1 MGTEQKECTSD
12 LFKNDVPAAGQV
24 TGEESVFIS
33 AAAGAACKIAFFGNS
48 ITRHGRAERLGW
60 YGDWGMAASAREK
73 DYVHRLLSY
82 MERGGRRVSYC
93 VANLS
98 EWERTRD
105 GRLLAER
112 YAAAFSFGAD
122 IAVLHLGE
130 NAQLAEHLAAFSAC
144 YAALAARLRAG
155 GAKVV
160 LTDLFWEYEPFDVF
174 VKDLAEREGYMF
186 VQLHDLGSR
195 DDMKAIGTFTHA
207 GVAAHPGDAGMEQI
221 AARIYAAIRKNEK
234 GITST

>member
-1 MGTEQKECTSD
+1 MGTEQEERTPD

-24 TGEESVFIS
+24 TGGESVFIS
-33 AAAGAACKIAFFGNS
+33 AAEGAACKIAFFGNS
-48 ITRHGRAERLGW
+48 ITRHGRAEQLGW

-82 MERGGRRVSYC
+82 LEQGGRRVSYC

-98 EWERTRD
+98 EWERSRD
-105 GRLLAER
+105 GRLLDGR
-112 YAAAFSFGAD
+112 YGAAFSFGAD
-122 IAVLHLGE
+122 IAVLRLGE
-130 NAQLAEHLAAFSAC
+130 NAQLATHLAAFSAC

-155 GAKVV
+155 GARVI
-160 LTDLFWEYEPFDVF
+160 LTDLFWEYAPFDAF
-174 VKDLAEREGYMF
+174 VKNLAEREGYAF

-195 DDMKAIGTFTHA
+195 DEMKAAGKFTHA

-221 AARIYAAIRKNEK
+221 AARLYAAIRKNEQ
-234 GITST
+234 GNMPL